1 MPEARL
7 VKTDNTHPDPER
19 DEQVIEHDETV
30 ADPVAEDEIT
40 QTVPDEQAAA
50 DDSSAP
56 AAEDTLAE
64 EGELS
69 LTAQLEQAEL
79 RAEEYLDSLKRE
91 RASFQNYRRRVEHER
106 LEQQRVATGNVLVK
120 LLPIVDDFHRAME
133 AIPEDQ
139 RNEWF
144 EGVALIQRKLERF
157 MQDEGVTEIAA
168 LGQAFDP
175 NFHEAVGVD
184 SDTEAESGTVTQ
196 VLQRGYQHGDR
207 VLRPA
212 MVRVAE

>member
-19 DEQVIEHDETV
+19 DEHVVEHDETV

-50 DDSSAP
+50 DDSGAP

-64 EGELS
+64 EGELP

-168 LGQAFDP
+168 LGQEFDP

>member
-19 DEQVIEHDETV
+19 DEQVVEHDEPV

-50 DDSSAP
+50 DDSGAP

-196 VLQRGYQHGDR
+196 VLQRGYRHGDR

>member
-50 DDSSAP
+50 DDSGAP

-64 EGELS
+64 EGELP

>member
-50 DDSSAP
+50 DDSGAP

-196 VLQRGYQHGDR
+196 VLQRGYRHGDR

>member
-19 DEQVIEHDETV
+19 DEQVVEHDETV

-50 DDSSAP
+50 DDSGAP

-64 EGELS
+64 EGELP

>member
-19 DEQVIEHDETV
+19 DEQVVEHDEPV

-50 DDSSAP
+50 DDSGAP

-64 EGELS
+64 EGELP

-196 VLQRGYQHGDR
+196 VLQRGYRHGDR

>member
-19 DEQVIEHDETV
+19 DEQVVEHDETV

-50 DDSSAP
+50 DDSGAP

-64 EGELS
+64 EGELP

-196 VLQRGYQHGDR
+196 VLQRGYRHGDR

>member
-1 MPEARL
+1 MPEARF
-7 VKTDNTHPDPER
+7 VKTDNTHPDPDR
-19 DEQVIEHDETV
+19 DEQMAEDTA
-30 ADPVAEDEIT
+30 ADPVAEDEAT

-50 DDSSAP
+50 DDPGAP
-56 AAEDTLAE
+56 AVEDTLAE
-64 EGELS
+64 EGEVP

-91 RASFQNYRRRVEHER
+91 RASFQNYRKRVEHER
-106 LEQQRVATGNVLVK
+106 VEQQRMATGNVLMK
-120 LLPIVDDFHRAME
+120 LLPILDDFHRAMD
-133 AIPEDQ
+133 AIPDEQ

-157 MQDEGVTEIAA
+157 MQDEGVTEIDA
-168 LGQAFDP
+168 LGQVFDP

-184 SDTEAESGTVTQ
+184 GDTGAESGTVTQ
-196 VLQRGYQHGDR
+196 VLQRGYKHGDR

>member
-1 MPEARL
+1 
-7 VKTDNTHPDPER
+7 
-19 DEQVIEHDETV
+19 
-30 ADPVAEDEIT
+30 
-40 QTVPDEQAAA
+40 
-50 DDSSAP
+50 
-56 AAEDTLAE
+56 
-64 EGELS
+64 
-69 LTAQLEQAEL
+69 
-79 RAEEYLDSLKRE
+79 
-91 RASFQNYRRRVEHER
+91 SFQNYRRRVEHER

-196 VLQRGYQHGDR
+196 VLQRGYRHGDR

>member
-50 DDSSAP
+50 DDSGAP

-64 EGELS
+64 EGELP

-196 VLQRGYQHGDR
+196 VLQRGYRHGDR

>member
-19 DEQVIEHDETV
+19 DEQVVEHDETV

-64 EGELS
+64 EGELP

>member
-7 VKTDNTHPDPER
+7 VKTDNPHPDPER
-19 DEQVIEHDETV
+19 DEQVVEHDDTV

-40 QTVPDEQAAA
+40 QTVLDEQAAA
-50 DDSSAP
+50 DDSGAP

-64 EGELS
+64 EGELP

-91 RASFQNYRRRVEHER
+91 RASFQNYRKRVEHER
-106 LEQQRVATGNVLVK
+106 VEQQRVATGNVLIK
-120 LLPIVDDFHRAME
+120 LLPIVDDLHRAME

-157 MQDEGVTEIAA
+157 MQDEGLTEIDA
-168 LGQAFDP
+168 LGQTFDP

-184 SDTEAESGTVTQ
+184 TDTEAESGTVTQ

>member
-7 VKTDNTHPDPER
+7 VKTDNTHSDPER
-19 DEQVIEHDETV
+19 DEQVVEHDETV

-50 DDSSAP
+50 DDSGAP

-64 EGELS
+64 EGELP

-196 VLQRGYQHGDR
+196 VLQRGYRHGDR

>member
-50 DDSSAP
+50 DDSGAP

-120 LLPIVDDFHRAME
+120 LLPIVDDFHRAIE

-196 VLQRGYQHGDR
+196 VLQRGYRHGDR

>member
-1 MPEARL
+1 MPEARF
-7 VKTDNTHPDPER
+7 VKTDNTHPEPDR
-19 DEQVIEHDETV
+19 DEQMAEDPVT
-30 ADPVAEDEIT
+30 DPVAEDEAT
-40 QTVPDEQAAA
+40 QTIPDEQAAA
-50 DDSSAP
+50 DDSGAP
-56 AAEDTLAE
+56 AAEDTLVE
-64 EGELS
+64 EGEVP

-91 RASFQNYRRRVEHER
+91 RASFQNYRKRVEHER
-106 LEQQRVATGNVLVK
+106 VEQQRMATGNVLMK
-120 LLPIVDDFHRAME
+120 LLPILDDFHRAMD
-133 AIPEDQ
+133 AIPGDQ

-157 MQDEGVTEIAA
+157 MQDEGVTEIDA
-168 LGQAFDP
+168 LGQEFDP

-184 SDTEAESGTVTQ
+184 SDAGAESGTVTQ
-196 VLQRGYQHGDR
+196 VLQRGYKHGDR

>member
-19 DEQVIEHDETV
+19 DEQVVEHDDTV

-64 EGELS
+64 EGELP

>member
-1 MPEARL
+1 MPEARF
-7 VKTDNTHPDPER
+7 VKTDNTHPDPDR
-19 DEQVIEHDETV
+19 DEQMAEDTT
-30 ADPVAEDEIT
+30 ADPVAEDEAT

-50 DDSSAP
+50 DDPGAP

-64 EGELS
+64 EGEVP

-91 RASFQNYRRRVEHER
+91 RASFQNYRKRVEHER
-106 LEQQRVATGNVLVK
+106 VEQQRMATGNVLMK
-120 LLPIVDDFHRAME
+120 LLPILDDFHRAMD
-133 AIPEDQ
+133 AIPDEQ

-157 MQDEGVTEIAA
+157 MQDEGVTEIDA
-168 LGQAFDP
+168 LGQVFDP

-184 SDTEAESGTVTQ
+184 GDAGAESGTVTQ
-196 VLQRGYQHGDR
+196 VLQRGYKHGDR

>member
-1 MPEARL
+1 MPEARF
-7 VKTDNTHPDPER
+7 VKTDNTHPDPDR
-19 DEQVIEHDETV
+19 DEQMAEDTT
-30 ADPVAEDEIT
+30 ADPVAEDEAT
-40 QTVPDEQAAA
+40 QTIPDEQAAA
-50 DDSSAP
+50 DDPGAP
-56 AAEDTLAE
+56 AVEDTLAE
-64 EGELS
+64 EGEVP

-91 RASFQNYRRRVEHER
+91 RASFQNYRKRVEHER
-106 LEQQRVATGNVLVK
+106 VEQQRMATGNVLMK
-120 LLPIVDDFHRAME
+120 LLPILDDFHRAMD
-133 AIPEDQ
+133 AIPDEQ

-157 MQDEGVTEIAA
+157 MQDEGVTEIDA

-184 SDTEAESGTVTQ
+184 GDAGAESGTVTQ
-196 VLQRGYQHGDR
+196 VLQRGYKHGDR

>member
-19 DEQVIEHDETV
+19 DEQVVEHDEPV

-91 RASFQNYRRRVEHER
+91 RASFQNYRKRVEHER
-106 LEQQRVATGNVLVK
+106 VEQQRVATGNVLIK
-120 LLPIVDDFHRAME
+120 LLPIVDDLHRAME

>member
-7 VKTDNTHPDPER
+7 VKTDTTHPDPER
-19 DEQVIEHDETV
+19 DEQVVEHDEPV

-50 DDSSAP
+50 DDSGAP

-196 VLQRGYQHGDR
+196 VLQRGYRHGDR

>member
-50 DDSSAP
+50 DDSGAP

-64 EGELS
+64 EGELP

-120 LLPIVDDFHRAME
+120 LLPIVDDFHRAIE

-196 VLQRGYQHGDR
+196 VLQRGYRHGDR

>member
-64 EGELS
+64 EGELP

>member
-50 DDSSAP
+50 DDSGAP

>member
-19 DEQVIEHDETV
+19 DEQVVEHDEPV

-50 DDSSAP
+50 DDSGAP

>member
-50 DDSSAP
+50 DDSGAP

-64 EGELS
+64 EGELP

-168 LGQAFDP
+168 LGQEFDP